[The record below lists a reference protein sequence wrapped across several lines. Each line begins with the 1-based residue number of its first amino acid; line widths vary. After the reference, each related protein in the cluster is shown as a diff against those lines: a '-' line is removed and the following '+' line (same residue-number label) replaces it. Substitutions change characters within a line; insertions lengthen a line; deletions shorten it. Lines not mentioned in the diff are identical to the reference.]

1 MEEFVNVGKRIPK
14 SDARDKVT
22 GRAIYMDDLKV
33 PGMLYG
39 KILFSKFPHAKIL
52 RIDTSKAEKLI
63 GVRAVLTGGDIP
75 SIRFGFLR
83 DNVPLKWGKVRSYRD
98 EVAAVAAI
106 DPDIAEEA
114 INLIEVEY
122 EALPGVFDPE
132 EAMREGAPLIH
143 EVDARG
149 NPIES
154 NVLPLPWKLVAGDL
168 DKARSESDYI
178 AEDRLKA
185 TWVTHVCMG
194 TMGIIAE
201 FDLRN
206 NLTVYSNTQIP
217 YLAQRDYNDALAAMG
232 LEGSKTRIIQST
244 IGGGFGS
251 KLDTYGQDY
260 IAILLAHKIRKPV
273 KIQFTREEEFLAT
286 SPRQPAI
293 INIAQGCTRDGRLT
307 FRDVSMILDNGAY
320 ASWGATTPS
329 VMMMPISSLYK
340 VPSIR
345 YIARCVY
352 TNNTWT
358 QAMRGYGNPQATF
371 GIECN
376 LDRLAEM
383 VGIDPV
389 EMRLMNSNTPGEVTP
404 QRFKITSCGLREC
417 IEKVA
422 ERLDWESKHGRR
434 DGRGVGMASLIH
446 VGGGARVYKSDG
458 CGTIIKVD
466 DFGTVDVFT
475 GATDIGQ
482 GSDTVISQ
490 VVAEVLGVG
499 INDVNVVDN
508 DTEVCPWDVGVHA
521 SRTTFVACNSAI
533 GATKKV
539 KGQILELAAGYV
551 EIQKDKD
558 GVKRE
563 IKLDENPNNLI
574 IRGGM
579 VFSKR
584 DPETGIPLDK
594 ILRASHYKTGGKM
607 VMGEYFYDPDN
618 ENLDREFKGNLSMTY
633 AYGTHGV
640 EVEVDRE
647 TGKVKILKYVAAH
660 DVGRAINPMLLE
672 GQIYGAVCM
681 GVGYGLTEQLIL
693 DKGECMNPNFRDYK
707 VLTAKDVIPVDPII
721 VETMDRDGPFGAKGI
736 GEPGCVPTAPAI
748 ANAIYDA
755 IGIRIFDLPITP
767 EKILKA
773 LREKEGKKSE

>member
-1 MEEFVNVGKRIPK
+1 MEEYLNIGKRVPK
-14 SDARDKVT
+14 GDARDKVT
-22 GRAIYMDDLKV
+22 GRATYMHDLKV

-39 KILFSKFPHAKIL
+39 KILFSTFPHAKIL
-52 RIDTSKAEKLI
+52 RIDTSNAEKLI
-63 GVRAVLTGGDIP
+63 GVRAVLTGRDIP
-75 SIRFGFLR
+75 PIRFGFLK
-83 DNVPLKWGKVRSYRD
+83 DNVPLKWEKVRSYRD

-106 DPDIAEEA
+106 DSDIAEEA
-114 INLIEVEY
+114 VNLIEVEY

-149 NPIES
+149 NPTES
-154 NVLPLPWKLVAGDL
+154 NVLPLPWKLLAGDV

-178 AEDRLKA
+178 AEDSLK
-185 TWVTHVCMG
+185 TPWVTHVCMG

-206 NLTVYSNTQIP
+206 NLTIYSNTQIP
-217 YLAQRDYNDALAAMG
+217 YLAQRDYNDTLAAMG
-232 LEGSKTRIIQST
+232 LKGSKTRIIQST

-260 IAILLAHKIRKPV
+260 IAILLAHKTRKPV
-273 KIQFTREEEFLAT
+273 KIQFTREEEFFAT

-293 INIAQGCTRDGRLT
+293 INIGQGCTRDGRLT

-340 VPSIR
+340 VPNIR

-352 TNNTWT
+352 TNNTWS

-371 GIECN
+371 GIESN
-376 LDRLAEM
+376 LDHLAE
-383 VGIDPV
+383 VAGIDPA
-389 EMRLMNSNTPGEVTP
+389 EMRLINSNTPGEVTP

-482 GSDTVISQ
+482 GSDTVIAQ
-490 VVAEVLGVG
+490 VVAEVLGVRVE
-499 INDVNVVDN
+499 DVNVVDN

-533 GATKKV
+533 GAAKKV
-539 KGQILELAAGYV
+539 KEQILEQAAGYV
-551 EIQKDKD
+551 EIEKDRD
-558 GVKRE
+558 GSKRE
-563 IKLDENPNNLI
+563 IKLDGEPGNLI
-574 IRGGM
+574 IRDRM

-584 DPETGIPLDK
+584 DPETRIPLGK
-594 ILRASHYKTGGKM
+594 ILRGSHYKAGGKM
-607 VMGEYFYDPDN
+607 VMAEYFYDPDN

-693 DKGECMNPNFRDYK
+693 DKGECMNPSLRDYK
-707 VLTAKDVIPVDPII
+707 LLTAKDVLPVEPIL

-755 IGIRIFDLPITP
+755 TGIRIFDLPITP

-773 LREKEGKKSE
+773 LREREGNKTP